1 MSGDSA
7 TLLVGLLFGHFLG
20 DFTPLS
26 TARMQAAKVAGAPLG
41 PIAGH
46 AAVHAGLVMI
56 AATALATA
64 TWELIAI
71 AAAIEFATH
80 FAIDATRGR
89 LARLSPSFADPARR
103 AYWYALGLD
112 QFAHGAV
119 LVGLAAALL

>member
-1 MSGDSA
+1 VSGDSA
-7 TLLVGLLFGHFLG
+7 VLLVGLLFAHFLG

-26 TARMQAAKVAGAPLG
+26 TARMQAAKVAGTPLG

-46 AAVHAGLVMI
+46 AAIHAVLVTI
-56 AATALATA
+56 AVTALATA

-89 LARLSPSFADPARR
+89 LARLSPSLVDPARR

-112 QFAHGAV
+112 QFAHGTV
-119 LVGLAAALL
+119 LVGLVAAVL